1 MPKCFL
7 GTSLY
12 EACPPSCRHSFAK
25 QDLDEDCIAKTKLEA
40 FLQDKVTFKIGF
52 SAFSQIPAKT
62 LEKFLWTSK
71 DNLELISYFLY
82 IGEPTLVREIIESF
96 SNHTL
101 SYLFKCDF
109 ENYMNVRDSI
119 KREKSIKHMF
129 DIRSFKYWTFV
140 SYLRICDLI
149 QYFVRYLKE
158 PEYACQ
164 FIVILPSEIVSNLNK
179 YTGLDFEEE
188 KSLYTALG
196 DSIYELPLQ
205 SPKIYGHMMQ
215 LFADDPEVSIILS
228 TMEGLIE
235 RQQLILE
242 TSEKLINY
250 IGEHRIDKNFQ
261 FIFSEMNG
269 MEIGTASEI
278 LNQLLERKMITPSQK
293 QMIIDFLNTGKLE
306 L

>member
-12 EACPPSCRHSFAK
+12 EACPPSCRLTFAK
-25 QDLDEDCIAKTKLEA
+25 QDVDEDCIAKEKLEA
-40 FLQDKVTFKIGF
+40 FLQDRVTFKIGI

-62 LEKFLWTSK
+62 LEKFIWNSK

-109 ENYMNVRDSI
+109 ENYMNIRDSI

-205 SPKIYGHMMQ
+205 SPKIYDHMMQ
-215 LFADDPEVSIILS
+215 LFAEDPEVSIILS
-228 TMEGLIE
+228 TMEGLIH

-250 IGEHRIDKNFQ
+250 IGENRIDKNFQ
-261 FIFSEMNG
+261 FIFSELNG
-269 MEIGTASEI
+269 MEIGTAAEI
-278 LNQLLERKMITPSQK
+278 LNQLLEKKMVTISQK
-293 QMIIDFLNTGKLE
+293 LMIIDFLDTGKLE

>member
-12 EACPPSCRHSFAK
+12 EACPPSCRLSFAK
-25 QDLDEDCIAKTKLEA
+25 QDVDEDCIAKNKLEA

-62 LEKFLWTSK
+62 LEKFIWTSK

-109 ENYMNVRDSI
+109 ENYMNIKDSI

-196 DSIYELPLQ
+196 DSIYELPVQ
-205 SPKIYGHMMQ
+205 SPKIYDHMMQ
-215 LFADDPEVSIILS
+215 LFAEDFEVSMILS
-228 TMEGLIE
+228 TMEGLIH

-242 TSEKLINY
+242 TSEKLHAY
-250 IGEHRIDKNFQ
+250 IAEHRIDKNFQ
-261 FIFSEMNG
+261 FIFSELNG
-269 MEIGTASEI
+269 MEIGTAAEI
-278 LNQLLERKMITPSQK
+278 LNQLLEKKMITVSQK
-293 QMIIDFLNTGKLE
+293 LMIIDFLETGKLE

>member
-1 MPKCFL
+1 MPNCFL

-12 EACPPSCRHSFAK
+12 DACPPSCRHSFAK
-25 QDLDEDCIAKTKLEA
+25 QDVDEDCIAKSKLEA

-52 SAFSQIPAKT
+52 SAFSQIPAKN
-62 LEKFLWTSK
+62 LEKFLWTNK
-71 DNLELISYFLY
+71 DNLELITYFLY
-82 IGEPTLVREIIESF
+82 IGEPTLVREIIETF

-101 SYLFKCDF
+101 SYLFKIDF
-109 ENYMNVRDSI
+109 ENYMNLRESI

-164 FIVILPSEIVSNLNK
+164 FLTILPSEVVSNLSK

-205 SPKIYGHMMQ
+205 SPKIYDHMLQ
-215 LFADDPEVSIILS
+215 LFAEDPEVSIILS
-228 TMEGLIE
+228 TMEELVR
-235 RQQLILE
+235 RQNLILE
-242 TSEKLINY
+242 TSAKLTSY
-250 IGEHRIDKNFQ
+250 ISDHRIDKYFQ
-261 FIFSEMNG
+261 YIFSELNG
-269 MEIGTASEI
+269 IEIGTAEEI
-278 LNQLLERKMITPSQK
+278 LNQLLEKKMITPPQK
-293 QMIIDFLNTGKLE
+293 RMIIDFLETGKLE